1 MITLTGT
8 TRTPP
13 GTDAF
18 GKTLSSSERRSNAEM
33 DRLRAMILGDTTDR
47 VDDISRQVTSRDAR
61 VRRLVED
68 MPDAITKNSID
79 QGSLVRLANALR
91 APIEEALNQSV
102 RGNQQKLAEILA
114 PALAQALPQTLAKF
128 FLGLPMALAR
138 RVFRVACP
146 WMNRGSRSTPV
157 VAGLAGTGAITSE
170 HAFQVDRICLLQK
183 STFDV
188 LRKCDAGF
196 EDDATLLEVDHLF
209 AQLADALRSAAPSP
223 TAALRY
229 PRLKAK
235 NDDQGMLVLER
246 EHTIFAAY
254 YKGQPDPS
262 LSDRLKKLADEADAL
277 AHATIQESTAGKPM
291 EQRLEALD
299 ALLKKGLICHVPAAR
314 PSPAAHGHSWIQDA
328 AVVTC
333 VIAVVWLVAAV
344 SRATT
349 QWNQVVQQLDNEAGI
364 VVTDHSWMPGRSI
377 TGLRDP
383 LASDPSALVAA
394 SGYAPGSVKMHF
406 TSFFS
411 DEAPFKEQRQ
421 SLQQAEKDSV
431 RREISSSYARAL
443 ALMEASLEMRAA
455 AATGAP
461 DKPAGDAREVIRKEL
476 LRTLLEL
483 PADTNFEFK
492 DGTVTIPTSLPKAT
506 RTRIR
511 DITKAIPWVKQLKEE
526 DLPAKSTSMLPG
538 GGIPL
543 AYAGAEPRQE
553 R

>member
-1 MITLTGT
+1 M
-8 TRTPP
+8 
-13 GTDAF
+13 
-18 GKTLSSSERRSNAEM
+18 E
-33 DRLRAMILGDTTDR
+33 RLREMILGDTTDR

-146 WMNRGSRSTPV
+146 WMNRQTGSTPA
-157 VAGLAGTGAITSE
+157 VAGLAGTGAITSG
-170 HAFQVDRICLLQK
+170 HAFQVDRICLFQK

-188 LRKCDAGF
+188 LRKSDAGF

-223 TAALRY
+223 TADLRY
-229 PRLKAK
+229 PRSKAK

-277 AHATIQESTAGKPM
+277 AHAAIQESTAGKSM
-291 EQRLEALD
+291 EQPLEALD
-299 ALLKKGLICHVPAAR
+299 ALLKKGLICHVPAPRSATA
-314 PSPAAHGHSWIQDA
+314 SAASHGHSWIQDA

-349 QWNQVVQQLDNEAGI
+349 RWNQAVHQLDNEAGI
-364 VVTDHSWMPGRSI
+364 VVTDHSWIPGRSI

-406 TSFFS
+406 TSFLS

-421 SLQQAEKDSV
+421 SLQQAEKESV

-443 ALMEASLEMRAA
+443 ALMEASLEMRSAPA
-455 AATGAP
+455 AATGSA
-461 DKPAGDAREVIRKEL
+461 DQPAGDAREVIRKEL

-526 DLPAKSTSMLPG
+526 DLPAKTTSMLPG
-538 GGIPL
+538 GGIPF
-543 AYAGAEPRQE
+543 AYAGAEPQQGR
-553 R
+553 